1 MPDMQIGN
9 IKVCVTLKNIG
20 RKTGKE
26 IVQLYIS
33 APTTEIDKPLYEL
46 KAFAKTTLLKPQESQ
61 IVSFLLSAKDLASF
75 QSGISSWVAD
85 KGEYILSIGAS
96 VKDIRQKVS
105 FHLPS
110 SILVEKVHDVLYPN
124 FSIKDMN
131 SASRKVL
138 KEIPPKRP
146 TKRIPHDFLWHW

>member
-1 MPDMQIGN
+1 M
-9 IKVCVTLKNIG
+9 
-20 RKTGKE
+20 
-26 IVQLYIS
+26 
-33 APTTEIDKPLYEL
+33 
-46 KAFAKTTLLKPQESQ
+46 LKPQESQ

>member
-1 MPDMQIGN
+1 MRHRYHRKY
-9 IKVCVTLKNIG
+9 KVCVTLKNIG
-20 RKTGKE
+20 RKIGKE

-96 VKDIRQKVS
+96 VKDIHAKKYLFIS
-105 FHLPS
+105 LPAFWS
-110 SILVEKVHDVLYPN
+110 KKSMMFY
-124 FSIKDMN
+124 
-131 SASRKVL
+131 
-138 KEIPPKRP
+138 IPISQL
-146 TKRIPHDFLWHW
+146 RI